1 MKKLYQMKILK
12 LLNKKYFLI
21 ILTFFFLL
29 ISKSYS
35 EEEPVDIWDIDQKK
49 TIDKSSDQEITK

>member
-1 MKKLYQMKILK
+1 